1 MTFFS
6 FRVIIISKGDDFVN
20 KKKIILIILAG
31 IFILSLGA
39 NAYLGFNF
47 YSLNSELSQKR
58 NEIES
63 INKELEELKNK
74 YDENIKA
81 MEELKKKYEASLKAK
96 AEQTHA
102 KTDVN
107 PTTPTSSTNTIAG
120 DASGMSESDRESY
133 IIGGI
138 IDENGTFLD
147 ASLYF
152 DLKDIMEKDGYKFTG
167 TVPTAPSNNS
177 SDNSSS
183 NSSSNNSSNNNSSS
197 NNSSAAGYDDGN
209 GNWVGN
215 SQFPTEEQIA
225 EADKFMREHY
235 GSSWTT
241 DGGKIGAPARD
252 WTPEEEYYS
261 RGGNGGYH

>member
-1 MTFFS
+1 
-6 FRVIIISKGDDFVN
+6 VN

-107 PTTPTSSTNTIAG
+107 PTTPTTATNTIAG
-120 DASGMSESDRESY
+120 DASGMSELDRQSY

-167 TVPTAPSNNS
+167 TVPTAPSNN
-177 SDNSSS
+177 
-183 NSSSNNSSNNNSSS
+183 NSSSNNSSSNNSSS
-197 NNSSAAGYDDGN
+197 NNSSAGHDDGN

-225 EADKFMREHY
+225 ECNKKLTEMY
-235 GSSWTT
+235 GDDWST
-241 DGGKIGAPARD
+241 DMGKTGTMRD
-252 WTPEEEYYS
+252 WTPEEWEYYS

>member
-1 MTFFS
+1 LTFFL

-120 DASGMSESDRESY
+120 DASGMSESDRQAY

-152 DLKDIMEKDGYKFTG
+152 DLKDAMEKDGYKFTG
-167 TVPTAPSNNS
+167 TVPTAPSNDS
-177 SDNSSS
+177 SDSSSS
-183 NSSSNNSSNNNSSS
+183 NSSSNNSSSSTSSS
-197 NNSSAAGYDDGN
+197 TGYDDGN

-215 SQFPTEEQIA
+215 SQLLTPEQI
-225 EADKFMREHY
+225 EEYHKKMTEMWGD
-235 GSSWTT
+235 GWNT
-241 DGGKIGAPARD
+241 DGGKTGTMRD
-252 WTPEEEYYS
+252 WTPEEWEYYS

>member
-1 MTFFS
+1 LTFFS

-81 MEELKKKYEASLKAK
+81 IEELKKKYAESLKAK
-96 AEQTHA
+96 AEQTYA

-107 PTTPTSSTNTIAG
+107 PTTPTTSTNTIAG
-120 DASGMSESDRESY
+120 DASGMSELDRQSY
-133 IIGGI
+133 ILGGI

-152 DLKDIMEKDGYKFTG
+152 DLKDTMEKDGYKFTG

-177 SDNSSS
+177 SDSSS
-183 NSSSNNSSNNNSSS
+183 SNNSSS
-197 NNSSAAGYDDGN
+197 NNSSSNNSSSAGYDDGN
-209 GNWVGN
+209 GNWVGGVYAPVTKE
-215 SQFPTEEQIA
+215 QFEEGRKKMLEMYGTE
-225 EADKFMREHY
+225 
-235 GSSWTT
+235 GST
-241 DGGKIGAPARD
+241 DGGTISSMRD
-252 WTPEEEYYS
+252 WTEEEKEYYS

>member
-1 MTFFS
+1 M
-6 FRVIIISKGDDFVN
+6 N
-20 KKKIILIILAG
+20 KKKIILIALAG

-47 YSLNSELSQKR
+47 YSLNSELSQKK

-81 MEELKKKYEASLKAK
+81 MEELKKKYAESLKAK
-96 AEQTHA
+96 AEQNYA
-102 KTDVN
+102 KTDAN
-107 PTTPTSSTNTIAG
+107 TTTPTSSKNTIAG
-120 DASGMSESDRESY
+120 DASGMSESNRQAY

-152 DLKDIMEKDGYKFTG
+152 DLKDAMEKDGYKFTG

-177 SDNSSS
+177 SNNSSS
-183 NSSSNNSSNNNSSS
+183 NSSSNNSSSSS
-197 NNSSAAGYDDGN
+197 SSSAGHDDGN

-225 EADKFMREHY
+225 EADKFMLEHY
-235 GSSWTT
+235 GNAGKTGDEVGDVGT
-241 DGGKIGAPARD
+241 DPQL
-252 WTPEEEYYS
+252 WTPEEKEYYS

>member
-1 MTFFS
+1 
-6 FRVIIISKGDDFVN
+6 VN
-20 KKKIILIILAG
+20 KKKIILIALAG

-47 YSLNSELSQKR
+47 YSLNSELSQKK

-63 INKELEELKNK
+63 INKKLEELKNK
-74 YDENIKA
+74 YDENIKV
-81 MEELKKKYEASLKAK
+81 MEELKKKYAESLKAK
-96 AEQTHA
+96 AEQNYA

-107 PTTPTSSTNTIAG
+107 PTTPTSSKNTIAG
-120 DASGMSESDRESY
+120 DASGMSESNRQAY

-152 DLKDIMEKDGYKFTG
+152 DLKDAMEKDGYKFTG
-167 TVPTAPSNNS
+167 TVPTTPSNNS
-177 SDNSSS
+177 SNNSSDSSS
-183 NSSSNNSSNNNSSS
+183 NSSSNNSSSSS
-197 NNSSAAGYDDGN
+197 SSSAGHDDGN

-225 EADKFMREHY
+225 EADKFMLEHY
-235 GSSWTT
+235 GDAGST
-241 DGGKIGAPARD
+241 DLGKTGTLRD
-252 WTPEEEYYS
+252 WTPEEWEYYS